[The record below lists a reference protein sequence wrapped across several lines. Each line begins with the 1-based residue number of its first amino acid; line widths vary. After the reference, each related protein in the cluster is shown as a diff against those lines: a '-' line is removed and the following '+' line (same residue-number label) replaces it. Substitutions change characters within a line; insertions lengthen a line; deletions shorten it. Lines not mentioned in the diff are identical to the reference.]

1 MIAVGS
7 LDRVT
12 TIIGERGMGKSTFAM
27 LDARAFQRE
36 TGGYV
41 IGHSPNGQIG
51 AAPDVAFH
59 DDLKRLARGLRK
71 RPERIHVLV
80 KGAPEDLID
89 FGERLAL
96 GIRKRAFERSHKF
109 ERFRADRPAPRGLL
123 APPVLVIIDEG
134 VAMRRNPTQAELAD
148 LERSLTSARHN
159 HVALTWSSQAPT
171 ARQWVLLEQSN
182 RLRVFRYTHEY
193 GANAL
198 RAAGI
203 HRDVVPV
210 LRDLP
215 RFSYYRFDKQTPES
229 ALFATLPRPG

>member
-12 TIIGERGMGKSTFAM
+12 TIIGERGMGKSTFAL

-51 AAPDVAFH
+51 LAPDVVLH
-59 DDLKRLARGLRK
+59 DDLKRLSKGLR
-71 RPERIHVLV
+71 RNPERIHIVV
-80 KGAPEDLID
+80 RGAPEDVIAY
-89 FGERLAL
+89 GERLAL
-96 GIRKRAFERSHKF
+96 SIRKRAFERTHKF
-109 ERFRADRPAPRGLL
+109 EKFRADRPAPRGML
-123 APPVLVIIDEG
+123 APPVLMIVDEG
-134 VAMRRNPTQAELAD
+134 VAMKRRPGDIDLAD
-148 LERSLTSARHN
+148 LERMLTSARHN
-159 HVALTWSSQAPT
+159 HFAVTWSSQAPT
-171 ARQWVLLEQSN
+171 SRQWVLLEQSN

-210 LRDLP
+210 MRDLP
-215 RFSYYRFDKQTPES
+215 RFSYYSFDKQAPES
-229 ALFATLPRPG
+229 AHFTMLPPL